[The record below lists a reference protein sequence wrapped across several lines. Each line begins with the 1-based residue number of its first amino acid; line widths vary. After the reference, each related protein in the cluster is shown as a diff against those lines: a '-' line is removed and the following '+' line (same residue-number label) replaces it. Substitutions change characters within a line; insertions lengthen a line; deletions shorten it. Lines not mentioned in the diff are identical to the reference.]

1 MTSVAASEIAASLPK
16 LSIRESL
23 KNKEL
28 NMTIKHLVAVVLL
41 VLMVISISTTTFSR
55 NVLFALP
62 DEAAMEMQPALFSTV
77 GVITIYDVD
86 SRQEVDFLDAVIKGG
101 AFHHPYPG
109 FTNERILQPL
119 STTAD
124 KGGFYISIGRY
135 LDRESAFRV
144 EQSKNAAIRSAVPAR
159 REPVSYTV
167 RLVEHLLAD
176 WGWEKGRTANILS
189 ITPSSGAR
197 ELKSDV
203 FKQKLSSLAFFKIGY
218 TGQVG
223 MLDFFG
229 KDKTVEQ
236 VRQEMSKREWMT
248 GASIYETEDK
258 ELIVYSEYF
267 STPKTAA
274 EQKLTSSDGKLS
286 GYQAGRVVQNYMTR

>member
-1 MTSVAASEIAASLPK
+1 MRLA
-16 LSIRESL
+16 
-23 KNKEL
+23 
-28 NMTIKHLVAVVLL
+28 MKHLVAVVLL
-41 VLMVISISTTTFSR
+41 VLMVTSISTTTFSR
-55 NVLFALP
+55 NVSFAFP
-62 DEAAMEMQPALFSTV
+62 DEAAMEMQPALMSTV

-86 SRQEVDFLDAVIKGG
+86 SRQEVSFLDAVIKGG
-101 AFHHPYPG
+101 AFHYPYPG

-119 STTAD
+119 PTTAD

-135 LDRESAFRV
+135 LDQESAFRV
-144 EQSKNAAIRSAVPAR
+144 EQTKNAAIKSAVATR

-176 WGWEKGRTANILS
+176 WGWEKGRTANIMAL
-189 ITPSSGAR
+189 TPSSDSR
-197 ELKSDV
+197 KFKPDV
-203 FKQKLSSLAFFKIGY
+203 FRQKLSSLAFFKIGY

-236 VRQEMSKREWMT
+236 IRQEMSKREWLT

-274 EQKLTSSDGKLS
+274 GQKLTSSDGKLS
-286 GYQAGRVVQNYMTR
+286 GYQAGRVVQNYMSR